1 MSAPPPISHGT
12 DPITLPGATVLPLG
26 ADPPAEEA
34 RLHDDERL
42 ADTLEQ
48 ALTKRDKTH
57 FMLGFERGFA
67 AGMGSSM
74 VVWAIVSLVSSLFG
88 EYEAVVKGVMMGLY
102 IFVFA
107 RG

>member
-12 DPITLPGATVLPLG
+12 DPIILPGATVLPLG

-34 RLHDDERL
+34 RFHDDESL

-57 FMLGFERGFA
+57 FMLGFERGFVA
-67 AGMGSSM
+67 EDRLEGGCICLM
-74 VVWAIVSLVSSLFG
+74 VVVRDRG
-88 EYEAVVKGVMMGLY
+88 GVLPF
-102 IFVFA
+102 IA
-107 RG
+107 RHPCDQPHVLRHTW